1 MESAAPK
8 TVNEEIG
15 FLLRIMGDLG
25 DMLRA
30 RLKKKKKLKLKVRN
44 DIGIQSGSNEMGGH
58 VGSNMFA
65 ARHSV
70 MALSEAFGTQMPRAI
85 TAFIAH
91 IGPMG
96 AILEAAFPF
105 AAIGLA
111 AVMLIEHLGALH
123 AAGVKLTEDQV
134 RFGTAVQNAYN
145 QLDQR
150 IIQAQIKSDE
160 LRNDH
165 LGALR
170 HQLELIDK
178 QGMSELVH
186 SFAEV
191 AKEADVV
198 FADLKSHWYTFG
210 IGSTGA
216 KHALDEFQTQYDS
229 LLAKGKD
236 GEAADLLKGMRE
248 SAQHVLDLQKQAQSS
263 GGQVDTGSHTRSA
276 ASLANSAQWNQLRAA
291 GVGIAEKD
299 IEAQQTLVD
308 ALNAQVSI
316 EERVN
321 ELKKVDSGNA
331 TATTGKEIAG
341 LRAEGARQ
349 AAATMAGLQS
359 KAQEAQYREDL
370 QNLEQSERDKI
381 DATEQGSAERLAA
394 IDAALKTEQSKN
406 LQNTSFYREL
416 MTQRVEVQR
425 QADAES
431 SKSEAAAGKEAAA
444 NTLKVGEL
452 TQAAAKEQQALQN
465 SSRRVT
471 IQEQLSQEI
480 KASNDEYTIKL
491 AALQHEAAALDKG
504 GKDAS
509 NKLKELQDKERQLVQ
524 QHENEIT
531 TIKDKAEMER
541 NAKILSAEQ
550 RFNDTIAAGLTQVLM
565 GHKSFASMMDS
576 IGNQVVSGMMENAI
590 KSVLANDYTKEFDDA
605 DAARKA
611 YLADMHFPFP
621 VNIIM
626 GPVLGAMAFA
636 SVMAFEDGGVV
647 PGVGRGDTVPAMLP
661 PGEGIVPGSMM
672 DSLKKM
678 ARSGG
683 MDGGNHYHAH
693 VSPTYH
699 LHVVDTAGMAKLLDK
714 HSDTIQKHVSN
725 QLRKMNR

>member
-1 MESAAPK
+1 
-8 TVNEEIG
+8 
-15 FLLRIMGDLG
+15 LD
-25 DMLRA
+25 
-30 RLKKKKKLKLKVRN
+30 
-44 DIGIQSGSNEMGGH
+44 
-58 VGSNMFA
+58 
-65 ARHSV
+65 
-70 MALSEAFGTQMPRAI
+70 
-85 TAFIAH
+85 
-91 IGPMG
+91 
-96 AILEAAFPF
+96 
-105 AAIGLA
+105 
-111 AVMLIEHLGALH
+111 ALH

-331 TATTGKEIAG
+331 TASTGKEIAG

-349 AAATMAGLQS
+349 AAEHTQKMGELAISIQCEQAQASLSMAQATIQ
-359 KAQEAQYREDL
+359 
-370 QNLEQSERDKI
+370 
-381 DATEQGSAERLAA
+381 ERLAS
-394 IDAALKTEQSKN
+394 DMHL
-406 LQNTSFYREL
+406 
-416 MTQRVEVQR
+416 
-425 QADAES
+425 ADAEYQVQT
-431 SKSEAAAGKEAAA
+431 AGNE
-444 NTLKVGEL
+444 
-452 TQAAAKEQQALQN
+452 
-465 SSRRVT
+465 
-471 IQEQLSQEI
+471 
-480 KASNDEYTIKL
+480 KL
-491 AALQHEAAALDKG
+491 IEALDKG
-504 GKDAS
+504 GKD
-509 NKLKELQDKERQLVQ
+509 
-524 QHENEIT
+524 
-531 TIKDKAEMER
+531 
-541 NAKILSAEQ
+541 
-550 RFNDTIAAGLTQVLM
+550 
-565 GHKSFASMMDS
+565 
-576 IGNQVVSGMMENAI
+576 
-590 KSVLANDYTKEFDDA
+590 
-605 DAARKA
+605 
-611 YLADMHFPFP
+611 
-621 VNIIM
+621 
-626 GPVLGAMAFA
+626 
-636 SVMAFEDGGVV
+636 
-647 PGVGRGDTVPAMLP
+647 
-661 PGEGIVPGSMM
+661 
-672 DSLKKM
+672 
-678 ARSGG
+678 
-683 MDGGNHYHAH
+683 
-693 VSPTYH
+693 
-699 LHVVDTAGMAKLLDK
+699 
-714 HSDTIQKHVSN
+714 
-725 QLRKMNR
+725 